1 MNTRLATLALT
12 AFITLNFTHVAEAN
26 TVVTPHYTPPIVPQ
40 SSTVFTLAQ
49 AMSQKTVAVVDF
61 NNDTGSD
68 KYDNLKRGIS
78 ESLMTKLARRP
89 ELTLVER
96 GQLSKAI
103 QELGFSQSVY
113 ASGTEAKAIG
123 KMTGASYLITGN
135 VIKAGDRFEIN
146 VRMLDVETAKVLV
159 SESYRFRTENDILP
173 VVDYLSLL
181 IPRKLGLYVSER
193 ELDLAKN
200 QLRASALMAEE
211 STQMSDNS
219 WMWWTAGGVVLAAA
233 LIGTIIALTSTK
245 VNISQTTTINGRDR
259 TPLADRINDNRTQ
272 TPLTPAEQT
281 TPWNVSLFNF

>member
-1 MNTRLATLALT
+1 MNIRLATLALT
-12 AFITLNFTHVAEAN
+12 ALITLSFTRVAEAN
-26 TVVTPHYTPPIVPQ
+26 TAVAPYYTPPHTAQ
-40 SSTVFTLAQ
+40 SSAVFTLAQ
-49 AMSQKTVAVVDF
+49 AMAQRTVAVVDF
-61 NNDTGSD
+61 NNDTGSEA
-68 KYDNLKRGIS
+68 YDNLKRGIS

-103 QELGFSQSVY
+103 KELGFSQSVY

-135 VIKAGDRFEIN
+135 VVKAGDRFEIN
-146 VRMLDVETAKVLV
+146 VRMLDVETAQVLV

-173 VVDYLSLL
+173 VVDYLALL

-200 QLRASALMAEE
+200 QLRASTFSSEE
-211 STQMSDNS
+211 SVQDNS

-233 LIGTIIALTSTK
+233 LIGLIIYVARP
-245 VNISQTTTINGRDR
+245 SQNVTQVVRVGEDSR
-259 TPLADRINDNRTQ
+259 LADRIQDRRQNQ
-272 TPLTPAEQT
+272 LTSDPQAPQ
-281 TPWNVSLFNF
+281 WSFSLFNF